1 MNYYEELGIKSDAD
15 KEEIR
20 KAHRRLVR
28 LMHPDQHRDPAMKQ
42 LAETQMRRLNSI
54 VATLLDAERRQE
66 YDEQLRASFTARP
79 AVQAAWRK
87 VPWWIGST
95 VGAVVLT
102 VGAVWFWA
110 DHLGSSLNARA
121 PVYITPDNSTP
132 AKTSQPADSSS
143 QAALKSNPPAPVVPA
158 AKSAPDR
165 PLKANEEPPPR
176 ISATVVP
183 SGSSPDRWR
192 GPSEIPK
199 SDSPR
204 GVTAAAIPETAKPK
218 TFTLPVGAHGV
229 AARIIPSKSQAQNTP
244 LPAPPGVSD
253 GPAMHEEIAA
263 AGSPALP
270 AATAPKP
277 EPVFTSASVPPD
289 APHSAASGDPAE
301 GEWVYSPKE
310 PERHKPGFYPPA
322 FISLKLRKKENSLRG
337 QYNARYEVT
346 DNKPISPDVSFQLT
360 AVDKASRKFVWEASN
375 GSRGTLAIRSID
387 GRTMRLEWRTT
398 VFTGGPALT
407 SGIATLERRE
417 P

>member
-1 MNYYEELGIKSDAD
+1 MNYYEELGIKPDAEQ
-15 KEEIR
+15 EEIR

-54 VATLLDAERRQE
+54 VATLLDGERRHD
-66 YDEQLRASFTARP
+66 YDEQLRASLTARP
-79 AVQAAWRK
+79 AVQTAWRK

-110 DHLGSSLNARA
+110 DHLGSSLNARP
-121 PVYITPDNSTP
+121 PVEITADNTAP
-132 AKTSQPADSSS
+132 AKAPPV
-143 QAALKSNPPAPVVPA
+143 ALKSNPPQAPRAATARPEPA
-158 AKSAPDR
+158 PAP
-165 PLKANEEPPPR
+165 PK
-176 ISATVVP
+176 ITATVVP
-183 SGSSPDRWR
+183 SGSPLDRWR
-192 GPSEIPK
+192 GVSEIPK
-199 SDSPR
+199 NNSSR
-204 GVTAAAIPETAKPK
+204 SVTVAAAPQTAKPK
-218 TFTLPVGAHGV
+218 TFTLPVE
-229 AARIIPSKSQAQNTP
+229 ARAVPSKSQAQNPP
-244 LPAPPGVSD
+244 LLSPPGVSA
-253 GPAMHEEIAA
+253 GPALHEEVAS

-270 AATAPKP
+270 VATAPRP
-277 EPVFTSASVPPD
+277 EPVFTSASVAPD
-289 APHSAASGDPAE
+289 ALRSPASGDPAE

-322 FISLKLRKKENSLRG
+322 FISLKLRKKDNGLRG

-346 DNKPISPDVSFQLT
+346 DNKPISPDVSFQLK

-375 GSRGTLAIRSID
+375 GSRGTLAIRSIA

>member
-1 MNYYEELGIKSDAD
+1 MNYYEELGIRPNAD
-15 KEEIR
+15 EEEIR

-54 VATLLDAERRQE
+54 VTTLLDEEQREE
-66 YDEQLRASFTARP
+66 YDEQLRASLTARP
-79 AVQAAWRK
+79 VVQTAWRN

-110 DHLGSSLNARA
+110 DHLGSSFNSRP
-121 PVYITPDNSTP
+121 PVYIAPENTAAAKP
-132 AKTSQPADSSS
+132 AQPADSPER
-143 QAALKSNPPAPVVPA
+143 AAAQPERPA
-158 AKSAPDR
+158 AAAPADQI
-165 PLKANEEPPPR
+165 AVTPPT
-176 ISATVVP
+176 ITATVVP
-183 SGSSPDRWR
+183 SAPATDRWR
-192 GPSEIPK
+192 GASEDPKASAPRSVQAAPAIPK
-199 SDSPR
+199 S
-204 GVTAAAIPETAKPK
+204 K
-218 TFTLPVGAHGV
+218 TFTLPAGT
-229 AARIIPSKSQAQNTP
+229 RTILSKAQEQNAP
-244 LPAPPGVSD
+244 LPSPPGVGAGTATREELASA
-253 GPAMHEEIAA
+253 GLAPLPVAM
-263 AGSPALP
+263 
-270 AATAPKP
+270 APKP
-277 EPVFTSASVPPD
+277 DAVYTSASVPSE
-289 APHSAASGDPAE
+289 ALHSETGDPAE

-322 FISLKLRKKENSLRG
+322 FISLKLSKNDRG
-337 QYNARYEVT
+337 LAGLYKARYEVT

-360 AVDKASRKFVWEASN
+360 AVDKASRKFVWQASN

-417 P
+417 R